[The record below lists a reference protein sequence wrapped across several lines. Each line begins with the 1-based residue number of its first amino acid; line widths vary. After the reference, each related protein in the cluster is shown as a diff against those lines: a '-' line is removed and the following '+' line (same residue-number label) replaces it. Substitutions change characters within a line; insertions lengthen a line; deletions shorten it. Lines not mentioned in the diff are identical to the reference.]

1 LDGLVVRLV
10 NFQKDNQN
18 WQNLCK
24 FALNPAQF
32 KKYEIGFL
40 KLTGL
45 LQFQVDRL
53 ARAKEKSKGDKK
65 VNPSSNYRLL
75 K

>member
-1 LDGLVVRLV
+1 MDTLAGFL
-10 NFQKDNQN
+10 KSNQSWEN
-18 WQNLCK
+18 VLKVAQN
-24 FALNPAQF
+24 PSQF

-53 ARAKEKSKGDKK
+53 ARAHEKNKGDKK
-65 VNPSSNYRLL
+65 VS
-75 K
+75 